1 MKDLITLVNQ
11 LRRYDSGYIHDIARQ
26 AEERKTG
33 PIFANVTWT
42 HMKVIAN
49 SIWKKLWD

>member
-26 AEERKTG
+26 AEERKTE
-33 PIFANVTWT
+33 VT
-42 HMKVIAN
+42 KEAFL
-49 SIWKKLWD
+49 WKLRFRLSALS